1 MGGRMTNC
9 RRWMLAALLLAGA
22 FGLRAG
28 DREATDLYREGR
40 EAYEKQD
47 YRDASKKFEE
57 AELYADSAVVK
68 SNALRA
74 RIAALQMCKLPYQE
88 FEAIERM
95 LTDYPEYADF
105 VVLVNREYELAKMYD
120 DGVRE
125 PAFWSLRWIPWL
137 VGDDKSIEIYR
148 KALERAPFSEN
159 APSARLR
166 LAYLLDQN
174 GEIKESL
181 EELRRLIREFPDSPQ
196 CKWAYLALGNG
207 LFELSR
213 RGDGDARYAR
223 EAYDV
228 FREFQNK
235 FPNAQEN
242 DYVRT
247 ILAES
252 RDIQA
257 ERLLNIAGFYE
268 NSGRK
273 EAAERYLAQVIREFP
288 DTEAAGDSERRLVEL
303 DKNFVP
309 DDFVAAKDSRL
320 QHYRAYKL
328 PAESGRLLIVPGRD
342 NRKYLLPVYDLGL
355 GKKGDSPAVATGE
368 GEVKP

>member
-1 MGGRMTNC
+1 MTNYK
-9 RRWMLAALLLAGA
+9 RWLFAALLLAA
-22 FGLRAG
+22 APLALRA
-28 DREATDLYREGR
+28 DDTEAVELYREGR
-40 EAYEKQD
+40 AAYDEQD
-47 YRDASKKFEE
+47 YRAASKKYEE
-57 AELYADSAVVK
+57 AELYADSPVIK

-74 RIAALQMCKLPYQE
+74 RIAALQMCRLPYQE
-88 FEAIERM
+88 FEAIERL
-95 LTDYPEYADF
+95 LTGYPEYADF
-105 VVLVNREYELAKMYD
+105 AALVRREYEIAKMYD

-125 PAFWSLRWIPWL
+125 PAFWGLRWIPWL
-137 VGDDKSIEIYR
+137 VGDDNSIEVYR

-159 APSARLR
+159 APAARLR
-166 LAYLLDQN
+166 LAYLLDQE
-174 GEIKESL
+174 GQIKESL
-181 EELRRLIREFPDSPQ
+181 DELRRVIREFPDSPQ

-235 FPNAQEN
+235 YPDAPEN
-242 DYVRT
+242 DFVRVV
-247 ILAES
+247 LAKS

-257 ERLLNIAGFYE
+257 ERLLGIAEFYE
-268 NSGRK
+268 DSGRK
-273 EAAERYLAQVIREFP
+273 EAAERYLAQVLREFP

-309 DDFVAAKDSRL
+309 DDFVVSKDSRI
-320 QHYRAYKL
+320 QHYRSYPL
-328 PAESGRLLIVPGRD
+328 PAESGKLLIVPGRG

-355 GKKGDSPAVATGE
+355 GREGDPPAVATGE
-368 GEVKP
+368 NEVKP

>member
-1 MGGRMTNC
+1 MDNC
-9 RRWMLAALLLAGA
+9 RRWMLVAVFLVGSFA
-22 FGLRAG
+22 LRAD
-28 DREATDLYREGR
+28 DREATDSYRLGR
-40 EAYEKQD
+40 EAYEKED
-47 YRDASKKFEE
+47 YRTASKRFED

-74 RIAALQMCKLPYQE
+74 RIAALQMCGLPYQE

-95 LTDYPEYADF
+95 LTEYPEYADF
-105 VVLVNREYELAKMYD
+105 VSLIDREYALAKMYD

-148 KALERAPFSEN
+148 KALERAPFSER
-159 APSARLR
+159 APQARLR
-166 LAYLLDQN
+166 LAYLLDQK
-174 GEIKESL
+174 GEVKESL
-181 EELRRLIREFPDSPQ
+181 AELRRIIQEFPDSPE
-196 CKWAYLALGNG
+196 CELAYLALGNG

-235 FPNAQEN
+235 YPDAPEN
-242 DYVRT
+242 DFVRT
-247 ILAES
+247 ILAQS

-257 ERLLNIAGFYE
+257 ERLLTIADFYE
-268 NSGRK
+268 SSGRR
-273 EAAERYLAQVIREFP
+273 EASERYLARILKEFP
-288 DTEAAGDSERRLVEL
+288 DTGAAADSERRLVEL
-303 DKNFVP
+303 DKSFVP
-309 DDFVAAKDSRL
+309 DDFQVGAEPRL
-320 QHYRAYKL
+320 QRYPAYKL
-328 PAESGRLLIVPGRD
+328 PEESGKLLIVPGRG

-355 GKKGDSPAVATGE
+355 GKKDDPPAVATGKE
-368 GEVKP
+368 EAK

>member
-1 MGGRMTNC
+1 MTSF
-9 RRWMLAALLLAGA
+9 RRGVFAAFLLVAGSFA
-22 FGLRAG
+22 VQADDG
-28 DREATDLYREGR
+28 EAVELYREGR
-40 EAYEKQD
+40 EAYDGQD
-47 YRDASKKFEE
+47 YRAASKKFEE
-57 AELYADSAVVK
+57 AELYADSPVIK

-74 RIAALQMCKLPYQE
+74 RIAALQMCRLPYQE

-95 LTDYPEYADF
+95 LTGYPEYADF
-105 VVLVNREYELAKMYD
+105 VSLVRREYEIAKMYD
-120 DGVRE
+120 EGVRE

-137 VGDDKSIEIYR
+137 VGDDKSIEIYK

-166 LAYLLDQN
+166 LAYPLDQE
-174 GEIKESL
+174 GQVKESL
-181 EELRRLIREFPDSPQ
+181 DELRRLIQEFPDSPQ

-235 FPNAQEN
+235 YPDAPEN
-242 DYVRT
+242 DYVRVV
-247 ILAES
+247 LAKS

-257 ERLLNIAGFYE
+257 ERLLGIAEFYE
-268 NSGRK
+268 DSGRK

-309 DDFVAAKDSRL
+309 DDFVAAKDSRI
-320 QHYRAYKL
+320 QRYRSYQL
-328 PAESGRLLIVPGRD
+328 PAESGKLLIVPGRG

-355 GKKGDSPAVATGE
+355 SKEGDPPAVATGE